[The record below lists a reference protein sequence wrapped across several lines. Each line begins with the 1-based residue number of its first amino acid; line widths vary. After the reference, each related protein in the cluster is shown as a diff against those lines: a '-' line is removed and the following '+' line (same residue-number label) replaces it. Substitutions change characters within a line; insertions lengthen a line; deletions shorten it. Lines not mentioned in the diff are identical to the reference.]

1 MKSTG
6 EVMGIDRSFEPAF
19 YKALLSGPAL
29 PPQGSVLITLADE
42 DKTEASR

>member
-19 YKALLSGPAL
+19 YKALLAAGWRCRRKA
-29 PPQGSVLITLADE
+29 
-42 DKTEASR
+42 RF